1 MTQATIT
8 RRIRKYQK
16 AHAEGRI
23 TKLELDGFMEALAQ
37 LMKEAG
43 L

>member
-1 MTQATIT
+1 MTQAQIT

-16 AHAEGRI
+16 AHEAG
-23 TKLELDGFMEALAQ
+23 KLTYQELLGFMEALANE
-37 LMKEAG
+37 MKEAG

>member
-1 MTQATIT
+1 MTQAYIT

-23 TKLELDGFMEALAQ
+23 TYQELLGFMEALANE
-37 LMKEAG
+37 MREAG
-43 L
+43 R